1 MYSSSAYAG
10 NSSANNA
17 VDQPKQ
23 IYRCD
28 FAGCDREF
36 VRADLRA
43 RHKERHTA
51 KGSHLQRKDA
61 FLNSHRSVVE
71 QSGDASPEESR
82 SVNGSPVQVSH
93 VFQAK
98 STSDGYYTEAGAA
111 HTAMAYTNGPPEQQ
125 RNYHSVPEMTPYS
138 NSADAPLDPQLSTY
152 NAYTTPYNAPPPP
165 PQQHPSPDGRRFSF
179 DGMFSARPASAV
191 NNYINAPPGMS
202 QMQPPPISSP
212 PSAPPTAYTQQSY
225 PSPASSNRTFQS
237 PTTYSMLPSLP
248 PFGYPQG
255 YTYPVSRSGSV
266 MPQASMGMS
275 QHPAPN
281 SVISSM
287 ADFNAMDQ
295 LASGY
300 AMPVFGYEMYNRS
313 PSAALDENLLT
324 MLFDTNGVEIS
335 DPSPPEPDPTP
346 QTNVPLPKVE
356 PDGSKH
362 EITAP
367 SLSDGLDITLRESTI
382 SDQKQRRLWDYIS
395 NFSEIEHSPGQK
407 LKKDILAGDT
417 DDPNHPMSLPM
428 LKTYLTSYWVHMH
441 HQMPILHRPT
451 FNPDT
456 CPDLLLLA
464 MMCLGA
470 TCLERTHSVELTKR
484 GAEWAFFVAYHVRW
498 EVFKVSFEMK
508 LCPASRRDRYKARMT
523 RADF

>member
-1 MYSSSAYAG
+1 
-10 NSSANNA
+10 
-17 VDQPKQ
+17 
-23 IYRCD
+23 
-28 FAGCDREF
+28 
-36 VRADLRA
+36 
-43 RHKERHTA
+43 
-51 KGSHLQRKDA
+51 
-61 FLNSHRSVVE
+61 
-71 QSGDASPEESR
+71 
-82 SVNGSPVQVSH
+82 
-93 VFQAK
+93 
-98 STSDGYYTEAGAA
+98 
-111 HTAMAYTNGPPEQQ
+111 
-125 RNYHSVPEMTPYS
+125 
-138 NSADAPLDPQLSTY
+138 
-152 NAYTTPYNAPPPP
+152 
-165 PQQHPSPDGRRFSF
+165 
-179 DGMFSARPASAV
+179 
-191 NNYINAPPGMS
+191 
-202 QMQPPPISSP
+202 
-212 PSAPPTAYTQQSY
+212 
-225 PSPASSNRTFQS
+225 
-237 PTTYSMLPSLP
+237 
-248 PFGYPQG
+248 
-255 YTYPVSRSGSV
+255 

-324 MLFDTNGVEIS
+324 MLFDTNGVEIA

-498 EVFKVSFEMK
+498 EVFKVSSDINCVTPRNETGTK
-508 LCPASRRDRYKARMT
+508 LE
-523 RADF
+523 